1 MTGGATKLFNPQLIF
16 PRTNIKVLTVKIP
29 VISVHSPTCIL
40 HKVKLNLTAPLPDT
54 TPANKN
60 ATGCSPSQD
69 RLGLAQRE
77 LSDTVLRPRNGKY
90 VLKVNRICQN
100 IYVVQEQRKCT
111 HF

>member
-1 MTGGATKLFNPQLIF
+1 MAIIKGFNCENLGTSCQDHVSF
-16 PRTNIKVLTVKIP
+16 VRD
-29 VISVHSPTCIL
+29 IL

-100 IYVVQEQRKCT
+100 IHVVQEQRKCT